1 MTPLQFWKCTP
12 RKLHALCE
20 VHAELNDPD
29 KKPSDKHKKEP
40 QMFVDQLD
48 FM

>member
-1 MTPLQFWKCTP
+1 MTPIQFWKSTP

-20 VHAELNDPD
+20 VHAELNNPD
-29 KKPSDKHKKEP
+29 DKSKGKHKKQETV
-40 QMFVDQLD
+40 FVDQLD